1 MAENILDNEL
11 KRIHKSLPFL
21 WDIHGFHMKYFTRS
35 YGIYHKGYIIGIEN
49 DVCRLVFE
57 KETTSIIETIR
68 IYTGSKSALF
78 KPPDYSHLPSNGWYS
93 VLGLLYWLTG
103 VECERFKNVDQD
115 LESTS
120 SYLALYIDNLLELFK
135 FPTEFDS
142 KLQYYRNLHK
152 DNQITIEKI
161 RAERARLHSLGQDSS
176 LEAAIK
182 NLRGGQ
188 HE

>member
-1 MAENILDNEL
+1 MEETRFDHEL
-11 KRIHKSLPFL
+11 ERLYKKFSFL
-21 WDIHGFHMKYFTRS
+21 WKSYGFHMKYFTRS
-35 YGIYHKGYIIGIEN
+35 YGVYHRGFIIGLEN
-49 DVCRLVFE
+49 DVCKLVFE
-57 KETTSIIETIR
+57 KETNSSTEPIR
-68 IYTGSKSALF
+68 DHVGSKIALF
-78 KPPDYSHLPSNGWYS
+78 RPPDDAYFAKYGWYS
-93 VLGLLYWLTG
+93 FSGLIYWLTG
-103 VECERFKNVDQD
+103 VQYESDQNVEKD
-115 LESTS
+115 LHNLSQYTQI
-120 SYLALYIDNLLELFK
+120 YIENLLELFK
-135 FPTEFDS
+135 HPTEFDS